1 MLEAG
6 GAAPSG
12 AVPSGGLL
20 FSGTVTVPVTV
31 SVTVT
36 VRFVCVCSLLFR
48 LDSPLFLPASDR
60 FFLIASHFSLQLEA
74 EQIRFLRFRA
84 IEPRTNHE
92 QRTNKEKELG
102 RKFVLSQL

>member
-12 AVPSGGLL
+12 AVPSGGL
-20 FSGTVTVPVTV
+20 FVTGTVTVPVTV

-36 VRFVCVCSLLFR
+36 ACFAIVCLFLLSSVLIAFFA
-48 LDSPLFLPASDR
+48 PPFLPASALTC
-60 FFLIASHFSLQLEA
+60 LIFSHFSLQLEA
-74 EQIRFLRFRA
+74 EQIRFLRIRA

-92 QRTNKEKELG
+92 QRKNYKPAPCTK
-102 RKFVLSQL
+102 

>member
-20 FSGTVTVPVTV
+20 VTGTVTVPVTV

-36 VRFVCVCSLLFR
+36 VRFVRVCSLLFAFVCVCSTKGT
-48 LDSPLFLPASDR
+48 LVR
-60 FFLIASHFSLQLEA
+60 FVCFSA
-74 EQIRFLRFRA
+74 APPFSFA
-84 IEPRTNHE
+84 A
-92 QRTNKEKELG
+92 G
-102 RKFVLSQL
+102 S

>member
-20 FSGTVTVPVTV
+20 FTDTVTVPVTV

-36 VRFVCVCSLLFR
+36 VRFVRVCSLLFAFVCVCSTKGTLVRFVRVCSLLFR

-60 FFLIASHFSLQLEA
+60 LYLSFS
-74 EQIRFLRFRA
+74 
-84 IEPRTNHE
+84 
-92 QRTNKEKELG
+92 
-102 RKFVLSQL
+102 